1 MRVKMDPWRRARGTP
16 RDCSNGWRYTS
27 ATSSAWSD
35 ASCTTSATTRTRR
48 PGYAVLEAYLLHVRT
63 LSTFLGTSSDRAWPD
78 DVVADD
84 YFRGYHEPFS
94 PLTADDRGDIDR
106 RLAHL
111 TTDRL
116 VGNASDSSGFSWRPG
131 LDRSYWGK
139 RVLKEFT
146 HFLDALREDSPD
158 RAAWFEDALSDAKR
172 NVLPTS

>member
-1 MRVKMDPWRRARGTP
+1 M
-16 RDCSNGWRYTS
+16 
-27 ATSSAWSD
+27 ATSPRYPGLLLERMAVHVGYELRMVGCLMHDVSD
-35 ASCTTSATTRTRR
+35 EEDTPT
-48 PGYAVLEAYLLHVRT
+48 GYAILEAYLLHVRT

-78 DVVADD
+78 DIVADD

-116 VGNASDSSGFSWRPG
+116 AGNLSPGAGFSWRPG

-172 NVLPTS
+172 NVLPTIT